1 MARSD
6 FRYQR
11 LLDVRELQLQL
22 KAVTL
27 KNSQDQHRDRTL
39 ELEDLRLTKQ
49 THLQVGVPAV
59 LTPDVILSARDFQV
73 QVWHTQKLNTDLMHQ
88 VRSVQ
93 DASVEVEKKRQVVEL
108 AAREKQT
115 LEKLKEK
122 YHKSARLEQD
132 REERKAADDIAT
144 LRYRQAEMLEVV

>member
-27 KNSQDQHRDRTL
+27 KDSQDQHRDRTL
-39 ELEDLRLTKQ
+39 ELEDLRSTKQ
-49 THLQVGVPAV
+49 THLQDEI
-59 LTPDVILSARDFQV
+59 PDVILSARDFQV
-73 QVWHTQKLNTDLMHQ
+73 QVWHTQKLNADLVHQ
-88 VRSVQ
+88 VSTVH

-108 AAREKQT
+108 AAKEKRT
-115 LEKLKEK
+115 LEKLKEQYK
-122 YHKSARLEQD
+122 ESARLEQD
-132 REERKAADDIAT
+132 RDERKAADDIAA
-144 LRYRQAEMLEVV
+144 LRHRQAGMQEIT

>member
-39 ELEDLRLTKQ
+39 ELEDLRSTKQ
-49 THLQVGVPAV
+49 IHLQDEI
-59 LTPDVILSARDFQV
+59 PDVILSARDFQV
-73 QVWHTQKLNTDLMHQ
+73 QVWHTQKLNVDLIHQ
-88 VRSVQ
+88 VSTVH
-93 DASVEVEKKRQVVEL
+93 DASVDVEKKRQVVEV
-108 AAREKQT
+108 AAKEKQT
-115 LEKLKEK
+115 LEKLKEQ
-122 YHKSARLEQD
+122 YQESARLEQARD
-132 REERKAADDIAT
+132 ERKATDDIAA
-144 LRYRQAEMLEVV
+144 LRHRQAGMQEIA

>member
-59 LTPDVILSARDFQV
+59 LAPDVILSARDFQV

-108 AAREKQT
+108 AAREKRT
-115 LEKLKEK
+115 LEKLKEQ

-132 REERKAADDIAT
+132 REERKAADDIAA